1 MNLVHENYLKTILS
15 LELDGHPAAVSSLA
29 ESLSVKPASVTE
41 MIKKLSAQKFLTHKK
56 YKGFH
61 LTAKGRKAAM
71 QVLRRHRLWETF
83 LFQVLKYSWCE
94 IHEEAENFE
103 HVMSARMEQRIDK
116 LLGFPKFDP
125 HGHPIPSADGRLPQ
139 EYTEQHWV
147 PLSLLSKGQQARVM
161 MVSDE
166 HPSFLNHLDMIN
178 LSLNSKVKII
188 NKLEFD
194 QSMELGFGNQ
204 QVFISR
210 QMADKIMVLILNKD

>member
-15 LELDGHPAAVSSLA
+15 FELEGQQAAVSTLA

-41 MIKKLSAQKFLTHKK
+41 MIKKLSALNLLTHKK
-56 YKGFH
+56 YKGFQ
-61 LTAKGRKAAM
+61 LTDKGRKAAM

-103 HVMSARMEQRIDK
+103 HVMSARMEKRIDK
-116 LLGFPKFDP
+116 LLSFPKFDP
-125 HGHPIPSADGRLPQ
+125 HGHPIPSAEGRLPQ
-139 EYTEQHWV
+139 EYTEQHWL
-147 PLSLLSKGQQARVM
+147 PLSSLDEGQQARIM

-178 LSLNSKVKII
+178 LSLDTKVKII

-194 QSMELGFGNQ
+194 QSMEIEFGKQ

-210 QMADKIMVLILNKD
+210 QMADKIMVLMLNKD